1 MSDSVT
7 LHQKIEGRR
16 GEKQKAKEIAVFLDF
31 AKVTIFFGAK
41 TYFTLWKKLG
51 LSSLF
56 QNRIRKLAPERN
68 SFTFIVLNGICIM
81 ELQKEIH
88 SHLLY

>member
-1 MSDSVT
+1 MSDGVT

-31 AKVTIFFGAK
+31 AKSDNFFCCKNIFYTLEK
-41 TYFTLWKKLG
+41 TGFVKS
-51 LSSLF
+51 LS
-56 QNRIRKLAPERN
+56 NIIRKLAPERN

-81 ELQKEIH
+81 E
-88 SHLLY
+88 S